1 MSDYDMTIRDFGED
15 KIEIKALSDEA
26 LDFMSDMAG
35 AGVRAISLPRER
47 RLDVHDD
54 LTKRGFIVD
63 TVIG

>member
-26 LDFMSDMAG
+26 LDFMADM